1 MDARAVVFYAK
12 DLKAKMQLSL
22 SLSCCQRD
30 LIKEGYLTQEAKDAL
45 WLTHMLSYCKG
56 LLLGISG

>member
-1 MDARAVVFYAK
+1 MDARAIVFYAK

-30 LIKEGYLTQEAKDAL
+30 LIKEGYLFQEAKDAL
-45 WLTHMLSYCKG
+45 WLTHKLSCYKG
-56 LLLGISG
+56 LLLGIS